1 MSKFLWS
8 NIFKGESNQVDQ
20 IAALWHKTPLFEGI
34 PLKHIRFLSQ
44 NMHVRYFQTDEQIFR
59 KGDQGAGAILVLQ
72 GKVRIRIGQMEPVEL
87 ESGDFFGEIALA
99 EVENRLADAISIDE
113 TTLVYFLKQD
123 LEEWIELE
131 PHRWAR
137 FLKNLAAS
145 LAQRV
150 FHANEQYRLANP
162 QELKSD

>member
-8 NIFKGESNQVDQ
+8 NIFKGETSQVDQ
-20 IAALWHKTPLFEGI
+20 IAELWHKTPLFQGI

-44 NMHVRYFQTDEQIFR
+44 NMHVRHFQADEEIFR

-72 GKVRIRIGQMEPVEL
+72 GMVKILFGQMDPVEL

-99 EVENRLADAISIDE
+99 EVENRLADASAINNA
-113 TTLVYFLKQD
+113 TLVYFLKQD

-131 PHRWAR
+131 PHLGAR

-145 LAQRV
+145 LAQRL
-150 FHANEQYRLANP
+150 FHADEQYQLANP
-162 QELKSD
+162 Q